1 MKNISFATVFGETH
15 MYLLEGLAASELAV
29 IWRRSRK
36 YMNCAILDTQEPADL
51 NNDLIAI
58 HGKAIMNNS
67 TYKIIKHLEKDAIF
81 SLSEVMTLT
90 DTEKEAI
97 ETFETW

>member
-1 MKNISFATVFGETH
+1 M
-15 MYLLEGLAASELAV
+15 
-29 IWRRSRK
+29 
-36 YMNCAILDTQEPADL
+36 

-97 ETFETW
+97 ETFERGDALFIAGKKHMMINVLATQKELEEIDPNAAS